1 MRAVL
6 AVGLLIALLGASADA
21 ATVRRARH
29 HLVVQRSAVP
39 TLAAVP
45 GARTAPASAAVDELG
60 GGDFQCTLAGA
71 CLPGAQP
78 Y

>member
-29 HLVVQRSAVP
+29 HPVVYRGAVP
-39 TLAAVP
+39 SFAAVP
-45 GARTAPASAAVDELG
+45 GSRTAPASAAVDELG
-60 GGDFQCTLAGA
+60 GGDYQCSVQGTCVLG
-71 CLPGAQP
+71 LP

>member
-6 AVGLLIALLGASADA
+6 ALGLLIALLGASADA

-29 HLVVQRSAVP
+29 HVVVPRGAVQ
-39 TLAAVP
+39 AFVAVP
-45 GARTAPASAAVDELG
+45 GSRTAPASAAVNELG
-60 GGDFQCTLAGA
+60 GGDFQCSVQGTCVLG
-71 CLPGAQP
+71 LP

>member
-29 HLVVQRSAVP
+29 HPVVYRVVP
-39 TLAAVP
+39 TFAAVP
-45 GARTAPASAAVDELG
+45 GSRTAPASAAVDELG
-60 GGDFQCTLAGA
+60 GGDFQCTLLGA
-71 CLPGAQP
+71 CVLSLP